1 MAKTRSLRDLP
12 DVTRARDT
20 RSEPFRQWWAAHN
33 VRSHDTGRK
42 RLHHPT
48 VGDLELDYEVMQ
60 LAADS
65 GLLLAVFS
73 AEAGTRSAQ
82 ALDLLAS
89 WTATPEPAS
98 SATGETPR

>member
-1 MAKTRSLRDLP
+1 MSA
-12 DVTRARDT
+12 RARDT